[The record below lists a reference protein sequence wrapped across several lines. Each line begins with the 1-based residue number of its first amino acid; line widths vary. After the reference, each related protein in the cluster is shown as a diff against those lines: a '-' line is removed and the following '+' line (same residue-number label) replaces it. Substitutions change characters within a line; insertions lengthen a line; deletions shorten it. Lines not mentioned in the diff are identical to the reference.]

1 MTGYVNEFESLN
13 SCMCN
18 VLSKLYFMIYAD
30 FGSGLIIVGKL
41 DSFLRL
47 GKNPDAVKLLTQS
60 YYV

>member
-1 MTGYVNEFESLN
+1 
-13 SCMCN
+13 MCN